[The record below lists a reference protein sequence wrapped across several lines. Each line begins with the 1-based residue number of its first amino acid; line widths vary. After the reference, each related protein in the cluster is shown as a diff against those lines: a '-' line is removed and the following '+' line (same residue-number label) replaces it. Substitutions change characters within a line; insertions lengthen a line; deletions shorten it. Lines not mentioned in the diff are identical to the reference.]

1 MSKAAIPD
9 SPKKV
14 WQKAIAKQKDAN
26 NMLSDRLRAQR
37 RVIEAQAKEI
47 EEMCEAWPKQ
57 YLDELKA
64 IREPVT
70 IKDLA
75 ESA

>member
-1 MSKAAIPD
+1 MSAESHEKDINR
-9 SPKKV
+9 
-14 WQKAIAKQKDAN
+14 QKAVN
-26 NMLSDRLRAQR
+26 NILSDRLRAQR

>member
-1 MSKAAIPD
+1 MSAD
-9 SPKKV
+9 SHRKDLNR
-14 WQKAIAKQKDAN
+14 QKAAN
-26 NMLSDRLRAQR
+26 NMLSDRLRNQR